1 MPEARAAL
9 ETLILDRR
17 SDEPLQRQLYA
28 ELRRAILDGR
38 LAGGLLLPSTRT
50 LAGDVGVA
58 RNTVVAVFEQLASE
72 GYLEARIGAGTRV
85 ARVMPETMLEARRA
99 RPGDQTMVG
108 AGTPP
113 ALSRRGVAM
122 SAVRRPVPPADRRA
136 FQPGMP
142 ALDLFPHEVWARVV
156 ARRTRQPGIASLGYT
171 HAVGHPALRE
181 AIAAHVGAARGVVCT
196 PEQVVVT
203 AGAQAG
209 LDLAAQLLLDP
220 GDVAWIEEPG
230 YLGARGALTRA
241 GARLVPVPVDADG
254 LDVAAGVRDRP
265 PPRLV
270 YVTPSHQFPTGA
282 TLTLARRL
290 ALLEHAGAAG
300 AWVLEDDYD
309 SEYRYAGRPLAAMQ
323 GIDRGGRVVYVGTFS
338 KTMFPALRAGYLI
351 VPPALADACATAM
364 RLTGHTVPT
373 AIQLALADFI
383 GEGLFTAH
391 VRRMRTRYAER
402 RARLLRGIARHVGAG
417 LEILPAQGGMQVA
430 ARLPAGTDDVG
441 VAAAT
446 ARAGLVTPPL
456 SVLHLGAPRTS
467 GLFLGF
473 AGVPEREIDAGV
485 TRLARVLEREL

>member
-9 ETLILDRR
+9 EMLALDRR
-17 SDEPLQRQLYA
+17 SEEPLQRQLYA

-38 LAGGLLLPSTRT
+38 LVGGLLLPSTRA
-50 LAGDVGVA
+50 LAADLGVA
-58 RNTVVAVFEQLASE
+58 RNTVVAVFEQLACE
-72 GYLEARIGAGTRV
+72 GYLEARVGEGTRV
-85 ARVMPETMLEARRA
+85 ARVMPETMLEARRE
-99 RPGDQTMVG
+99 RHVVGVG
-108 AGTPP
+108 APP

-142 ALDLFPHEVWARVV
+142 AVDLFPHEVWARLL
-156 ARRTRQPGIASLGYT
+156 ARRARQAVAATLGYT

-196 PEQVVVT
+196 AEQVVVT

-209 LDLAAQLLLDP
+209 LDLATQLLLDP
-220 GDVAWIEEPG
+220 GDVAWMEEPG

-241 GARLVPVPVDADG
+241 GARLVPVPVDAEG
-254 LDVAAGVRDRP
+254 LDVAAGVRACP
-265 PPRLV
+265 SPRLV

-290 ALLEHAGAAG
+290 ALLEHAAAAG

-351 VPPALADACATAM
+351 VPPALVEACTTAM

-383 GEGLFTAH
+383 GEGLFAAH
-391 VRRMRTRYAER
+391 VRRMRTLYAER
-402 RARLLRGIARHVGAG
+402 RSRLLRAITRQVRGG
-417 LEILPAQGGMQVA
+417 LDVLPAQGGMQVA
-430 ARLPAGTDDVG
+430 ALLPPGTDDVA

-456 SVLHLGAPRTS
+456 SVLHLGASRVS